1 MTHKTISLK
10 RSLLFSNNIKLI
22 SLFLPTNKTT
32 ILKVVHV
39 IEALG
44 GGVYTY
50 FRDLST
56 FFGNDEINK
65 NVETIIIYSGNR
77 KEIDAQKIKSEFSDG
92 VKLIQVNMV
101 RELSPF
107 QDLKSAYNLARELK
121 KINPDIIHLHSSKA
135 GVLGRIAY
143 FFMFKKKKLFYTPHG
158 YSFLRTDISST
169 FRTFYWTIEKGFQ
182 RFFGGTI
189 VACGDTEQK
198 IAQKLGPAKLV
209 RNGIDIV
216 SVQEHYAPHQN
227 EKLTIGIMARI
238 TAARNPE
245 MFNQIALKFP
255 AFNFVWIGDG
265 ELKHLITAP
274 NIRITGWILDRKTV
288 LKELNN
294 IDVYMQISL
303 WEGLPIAVLE
313 AMALQKPVIAT
324 NIIGNKDAVLHEKT
338 GFLFSDIAELD
349 SFFEI
354 LKDEKTRSKFGEN
367 ALARCRELFDKNQNF
382 KQLLKLYQE

>member
-1 MTHKTISLK
+1 
-10 RSLLFSNNIKLI
+10 
-22 SLFLPTNKTT
+22 
-32 ILKVVHV
+32 LKVVHI

-56 FFGNDEINK
+56 FFGDDEVNK
-65 NVETIIIYSGNR
+65 NIETTIIYSGNR
-77 KEIDAQKIKSEFSDG
+77 KEIDAQKIKSEFSNG
-92 VKLIQVNMV
+92 VNLIQVNMV
-101 RELSPF
+101 REFSPI
-107 QDLKSAYNLARELK
+107 QDLKSAFQLAKEIK
-121 KINPDIIHLHSSKA
+121 KMNPDVIHLHSSKA

-143 FFMFKKKKLFYTPHG
+143 FFLFKKKKLFYTPHG
-158 YSFLRTDISST
+158 YSFLRTDISKT
-169 FRTFYWTIEKGFQ
+169 VKNIYWGIEKNFQ

-189 VACGDTEQK
+189 VACGDTEFE
-198 IAQKLGPAKLV
+198 IAKGIGNAKLV
-209 RNGIDIV
+209 RNGIDIAN
-216 SVQEHYAPHQN
+216 VQEHFAPHQN

-255 AFNFVWIGDG
+255 DFNFVWIGDG
-265 ELKHLITAP
+265 ELRPLITAP

-294 IDVYMQISL
+294 IDIYMQISL

-324 NIIGNKDAVLHEKT
+324 NIIGNKDAVLHNET
-338 GFLFSDIAELD
+338 GFLFTDINELE

-354 LKDEKTRSKFGEN
+354 LKDPQTRDSFGKN
-367 ALARCRELFDKNQNF
+367 ALARCRNLFDKNQNF
-382 KQLLKLYQE
+382 KQLLALYQE

>member
-1 MTHKTISLK
+1 MLK
-10 RSLLFSNNIKLI
+10 EVLYFQKIIKLI
-22 SLFLPTNKTT
+22 YLFLPTIKSI
-32 ILKVVHV
+32 ILKGVHI

-56 FFGNDEINK
+56 FFGDDEINK
-65 NVETIIIYSGNR
+65 NIETTIIYSGNR

-92 VKLIQVNMV
+92 VNLIQVNMV

-107 QDLKSAYNLARELK
+107 EDLKSTYQLVKELK

-135 GVLGRIAY
+135 GVLGRVA
-143 FFMFKKKKLFYTPHG
+143 FFFLFKKKKLFYTPHG
-158 YSFLRTDISST
+158 YSFLRTDISKT
-169 FRTFYWTIEKGFQ
+169 VKNIYWGIEKNFQ

-189 VACGDTEQK
+189 VACGDTELE
-198 IAQKLGPAKLV
+198 IAKGIGNAKLV
-209 RNGIDIV
+209 RNGIDIAN
-216 SVQEHYAPHQN
+216 VQEYFAPHQN

-245 MFNQIALKFP
+245 MFNHIALKFP
-255 AFNFVWIGDG
+255 DFNFVWIGDG
-265 ELKHLITAP
+265 ELRPFITAP

-294 IDVYMQISL
+294 IDIYMQISL

-324 NIIGNKDAVLHEKT
+324 NIIGNKDAVLHNKT
-338 GFLFSDIAELD
+338 GFLFTDISELENY
-349 SFFEI
+349 FEI
-354 LKDEKTRSKFGEN
+354 LKDPKTRSEFGEN
-367 ALARCRELFDKNQNF
+367 ALARCHDLFDKNQNF
-382 KQLLKLYQE
+382 KQLLALYQE

>member
-1 MTHKTISLK
+1 M
-10 RSLLFSNNIKLI
+10 
-22 SLFLPTNKTT
+22 
-32 ILKVVHV
+32 KVVHV

-56 FFGNDEINK
+56 FFGDDEINK
-65 NVETIIIYSGNR
+65 NIETTIIYSGNR

-92 VKLIQVNMV
+92 VKLVQVNMV
-101 RELSPF
+101 REFSPV
-107 QDLKSAYNLARELK
+107 QDLKSIFQLVKEIK
-121 KINPDIIHLHSSKA
+121 KINPDVIHLHSSKA
-135 GVLGRIAY
+135 GVLGRVAY
-143 FFMFKKKKLFYTPHG
+143 FFLFKKKKLFYTPHG

-169 FRTFYWTIEKGFQ
+169 MRNVYWGIEKNFQ

-189 VACGDTEQK
+189 VACGDTELE
-198 IAQKLGPAKLV
+198 IAKEIGKAKLV
-209 RNGIDIV
+209 RNGIDITN
-216 SVQEHYAPHQN
+216 VQKHFAPHQN

-255 AFNFVWIGDG
+255 DFNFVWIGDG
-265 ELKHLITAP
+265 ELKPLITAP

-294 IDVYMQISL
+294 IDIYMQISL

-324 NIIGNKDAVLHEKT
+324 NIIGNKDAVLHNKT
-338 GFLFSDIAELD
+338 GFLFTDISELE

-354 LKDEKTRSKFGEN
+354 LKSPEKRSEFGQN
-367 ALARCRELFDKNQNF
+367 ALARCHDLFDKNQNF
-382 KQLLKLYQE
+382 KQLLALYQE

>member
-1 MTHKTISLK
+1 
-10 RSLLFSNNIKLI
+10 
-22 SLFLPTNKTT
+22 
-32 ILKVVHV
+32 LKVVHI

-56 FFGNDEINK
+56 FFGDDEINK
-65 NVETIIIYSGNR
+65 NIETTIIYSGNR

-101 RELSPF
+101 REFSPV
-107 QDLKSAYNLARELK
+107 QDLKSAFKLARELK
-121 KINPDIIHLHSSKA
+121 KINPDVIHLHSSKA
-135 GVLGRIAY
+135 GVLGRVAY
-143 FFMFKKKKLFYTPHG
+143 FFLFKKKKLFYTPHG
-158 YSFLRTDISST
+158 YSFLRTDTSKTVRKI
-169 FRTFYWTIEKGFQ
+169 YWLIEKSFQ
-182 RFFGGTI
+182 VLFGGTI
-189 VACGDTEQK
+189 VACGDTELE
-198 IAQKLGPAKLV
+198 IAKGIGNAKLV
-209 RNGIDIV
+209 RNGIDIA
-216 SVQEHYAPHQN
+216 SVQKHFAPYQN

-255 AFNFVWIGDG
+255 DFNFVWIGDG
-265 ELKHLITAP
+265 ELRPLITAP

-294 IDVYMQISL
+294 IDIYMQISL

-324 NIIGNKDAVLHEKT
+324 NIIGNKDAVLHNET
-338 GFLFSDIAELD
+338 GFLFTDISELE

-354 LKDEKTRSKFGEN
+354 LKNPKTRSEFGEN
-367 ALARCRELFDKNQNF
+367 ALARCHDLFDKNQNF
-382 KQLLKLYQE
+382 KQLLALYQE

>member
-1 MTHKTISLK
+1 M
-10 RSLLFSNNIKLI
+10 
-22 SLFLPTNKTT
+22 
-32 ILKVVHV
+32 KVVHI

-56 FFGNDEINK
+56 FFGDDEINK
-65 NVETIIIYSGNR
+65 NIETTIIYSGNR

-92 VKLIQVNMV
+92 VNLIQVNMV

-107 QDLKSAYNLARELK
+107 EDLKSTYQLVKELK

-135 GVLGRIAY
+135 GVLGRVA
-143 FFMFKKKKLFYTPHG
+143 FFFLFKKKKLFYTPHG
-158 YSFLRTDISST
+158 YSFLRTDISKT
-169 FRTFYWTIEKGFQ
+169 VKNIYWGIEKNFQ

-189 VACGDTEQK
+189 VACGDTELE
-198 IAQKLGPAKLV
+198 IARGIGNAKLV
-209 RNGIDIV
+209 RNGIDIAN
-216 SVQEHYAPHQN
+216 VQEYFAPHQN
-227 EKLTIGIMARI
+227 ERLTIGIMARI

-245 MFNQIALKFP
+245 MFNHIALKFP
-255 AFNFVWIGDG
+255 DFNFVWIGDG
-265 ELKHLITAP
+265 ELRPFITAP

-294 IDVYMQISL
+294 IDIYMQISL

-324 NIIGNKDAVLHEKT
+324 NIIGNKDAVLHNKT
-338 GFLFSDIAELD
+338 GFLFTDISELENY
-349 SFFEI
+349 FEI
-354 LKDEKTRSKFGEN
+354 LKDPKTRSEFGEN
-367 ALARCRELFDKNQNF
+367 ALARCHDLFDKNQNF
-382 KQLLKLYQE
+382 KQLLALYQE